1 MHKLRNL
8 VIDASYVDKKKRGI
22 FDMKETQQ
30 PLMQLLHQKEL
41 KSRYIDYQSQAKLDL
56 LFY

>member
-1 MHKLRNL
+1 MHELRNL